1 MNDNSY
7 TSWLQRRGWLTIALV
22 IIVALLLTLGGKPVQ
37 LALRYDRIAIQAGE
51 FWRLATGH
59 LVHGGLQHV
68 FVNVLGVALMAAL
81 FNRTYSFASW
91 AVIVVMGIVC
101 IDLGMW
107 LLMPQLQWYVGL
119 SGVLHAV
126 LAAGTVAWWKT
137 EPKPLAALL
146 TLILVGKLFW
156 EQTQGALPLSG
167 DLPVV
172 VNAHL
177 YGEIGGLLGA
187 AICWRDIVALKFRGY
202 QVLSP

>member
-1 MNDNSY
+1 M
-7 TSWLQRRGWLTIALV
+7 G
-22 IIVALLLTLGGKPVQ
+22 
-37 LALRYDRIAIQAGE
+37 
-51 FWRLATGH
+51 
-59 LVHGGLQHV
+59 
-68 FVNVLGVALMAAL
+68 VL
-81 FNRTYSFASW
+81 
-91 AVIVVMGIVC
+91 C

-126 LAAGTVAWWKT
+126 LAAGTVVWWKT
-137 EPKPLAALL
+137 EPRLLAVLL
-146 TLILVGKLFW
+146 TLILVGKLIW

-177 YGEIGGLLGA
+177 YGEVGGLLGA
-187 AICWRDIVALKFRGY
+187 AMRWRDIARLNFRGY